1 MVSDFLKDKGVLGFV
16 VNGSFIDFKS
26 VDGFRK
32 CVVKEFLYFYV
43 LNLRGDLN
51 GKI

>member
-1 MVSDFLKDKGVLGFV
+1 MVSDVVKDRGVIGFV
-16 VNGSFIDFKS
+16 VNGGFIDFKS

-43 LNLRGDLN
+43 LNLRGN
-51 GKI
+51 